1 VKQLTAWVFAGAD
14 TAQQAEAALAAL
26 SARAPVA
33 LDDGAQL
40 WWPGRRRRPSYRGIE
55 NIALGAALGTSFW
68 GLLFGTLFVV
78 PTLGTL
84 SHLDPDALDELLS
97 GVGIT
102 SGFLHQLRHAV
113 MPDSS
118 ALLVLAEVEAL
129 DRVDAAFARWQP
141 QRADALLPADHH
153 RDLRATFSR

>member
-1 VKQLTAWVFAGAD
+1 MRQLTAWAFRGAD

-40 WWPGRRRRPSYRGIE
+40 WWPSRRHRPSYRAIE
-55 NIALGAALGTSFW
+55 NVALGAALGTGFW

-78 PTLGTL
+78 PTLGAL

-102 SGFLHQLRHAV
+102 SDFLHQLRDAV
-113 MPDSS
+113 GPGSS
-118 ALLVLAEVEAL
+118 ALLVLAEVEVV
-129 DRVDAAFARWQP
+129 DRVDATFAPRRP
-141 QRADALLPADHH
+141 RRADALLPAERLH
-153 RDLRATFSR
+153 DLRTTFTR